1 VGNDKKEPGV
11 RKSLLLLFGR
21 LLITLLFLYVGWV
34 QIYRVMMRDWALWSK
49 LEYDSMWRKDGH
61 VSFVASLLDSESIP
75 TSLINFCMVYTWCAG
90 SESDQS
96 HPAHEAL
103 LSKVVMTC
111 F

>member
-1 VGNDKKEPGV
+1 M

-61 VSFVASLLDSESIP
+61 VSIVASLSDSESMPSSII
-75 TSLINFCMVYTWCAG
+75 TFCMVYT
-90 SESDQS
+90 
-96 HPAHEAL
+96 
-103 LSKVVMTC
+103 
-111 F
+111 

>member
-61 VSFVASLLDSESIP
+61 VSFVAALSDCGSNSSIF
-75 TSLINFCMVYTWCAG
+75 TNFRMVY
-90 SESDQS
+90 
-96 HPAHEAL
+96 P
-103 LSKVVMTC
+103 
-111 F
+111 